1 MIKRIFL
8 TLALTALAQTLHATP
23 ATEVPAEAGTEAN
36 AQARLYNYEKGT
48 TDLAAL
54 AQQGTTVVFFFAT
67 WCPNCIMTLT
77 ELSQNW
83 DKIDPSLT
91 LVVADYDVERDLKAA
106 FGVTYQDTFVLLDEA
121 GKAKTLWNAGGIEG
135 LHKNALVK

>member
-23 ATEVPAEAGTEAN
+23 ATEVPAETK

-83 DKIDPSLT
+83 DKIDPSIT

-121 GKAKTLWNAGGIEG
+121 GKAKKLWNAGGIEG
-135 LHKNALVK
+135 LHKNALAK